1 MPAKFV
7 VVPQWQGS
15 ASSRAMRLIDGAD
28 AIRGD
33 LPSGATR
40 SVEVPLGAGDAV
52 ATGVHRYSTLAV
64 VRERTALALD
74 QLAPDDVPV
83 LIGGDCGVEL
93 AGVTRAI
100 ERARAGDRRLGLVW
114 FDAHPDLH
122 TAATSESGAFSGMV
136 LRALL
141 GEGTDG
147 LTAPAGLGHAD
158 VVLVGAR
165 TVDEAE
171 DAYVAE
177 HGVRLLPPD
186 ASAEQVAEAAA
197 EWDEVYVHVDLDVLD
212 PGEFEGLLDPQPF
225 GMAPAALMA
234 AITAAVTGRRLA
246 GAGVAMFAPASLDA
260 AGRDMPTILRILSAI
275 TASTRPPRPTPAPS
289 APDDVAA

>member
-15 ASSRAMRLIDGAD
+15 SSSRAMRLIDGAE

-33 LPSGATR
+33 LPIGATR

-52 ATGVHRYSTLAV
+52 ATGIHRYSTLAV
-64 VRERTALALD
+64 VRERTALALEE
-74 QLAPDDVPV
+74 LAPGEVPV

-93 AGVTRAI
+93 AGVTRAA
-100 ERARAGDRRLGLVW
+100 ERARAEGRRLGLVW

-122 TAATSESGAFSGMV
+122 TVATSESGAFSGMV

-141 GEGTDG
+141 GDGVDG
-147 LTAPAGLGHAD
+147 LTAPVRLEPAD
-158 VVLVGAR
+158 VVLVGTR

-171 DAYVAE
+171 DAFLTE
-177 HGVRLLPPD
+177 HGIRLLPPD
-186 ASAEQVAEAAA
+186 ASPEQIGEAAA
-197 EWDEVYVHVDLDVLD
+197 DWEEVYVHVDLDVLD

-225 GMAPAALMA
+225 GMAPAAVTA
-234 AITAAVTGRRLA
+234 AITAVLAGRRLA
-246 GAGVAMFAPASLDA
+246 GAGVAMFAPASEDA
-260 AGRDMPTILRILSAI
+260 AGRDLPTILRILSAI
-275 TASTRPPRPTPAPS
+275 TASTRPPRPAPAQS
-289 APDDVAA
+289 TAEDGAA

>member
-15 ASSRAMRLIDGAD
+15 SSSRAMRLIDGAE

-74 QLAPDDVPV
+74 GLAPDDVPV

-93 AGVTRAI
+93 AGVARAI
-100 ERARAGDRRLGLVW
+100 EQARAAGRRLGVVW

-122 TAATSESGAFSGMV
+122 TVATSDSGAFSGMV

-141 GEGTDG
+141 GEGVDG
-147 LTAPAGLGHAD
+147 LTAPVGLEPAD
-158 VVLVGAR
+158 VVLVGTR

-171 DAYVAE
+171 DAFLAGS
-177 HGVRLLPPD
+177 GVRLLPPD
-186 ASAEQVAEAAA
+186 ASAEQVGEAAA
-197 EWDEVYVHVDLDVLD
+197 GWDEIYVHVDLDVLD
-212 PGEFEGLLDPQPF
+212 PVEFEGLLDPQPF
-225 GMAPAALMA
+225 GMAPAALTA
-234 AITAAVTGRRLA
+234 AITAAVGGRRLA
-246 GAGVAMFAPASLDA
+246 GAGVAMFAPASEEA
-260 AGRDMPTILRILSAI
+260 AGRDLPTILRILSAI
-275 TASTRPPRPTPAPS
+275 TASTRAPRPAPAPS
-289 APDDVAA
+289 ATEDGAA